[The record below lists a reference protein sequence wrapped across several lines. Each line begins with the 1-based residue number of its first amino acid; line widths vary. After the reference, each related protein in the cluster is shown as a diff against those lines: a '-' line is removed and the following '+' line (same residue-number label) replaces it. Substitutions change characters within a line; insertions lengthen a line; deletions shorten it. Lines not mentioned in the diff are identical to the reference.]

1 MAGFRGWVRQ
11 LEDAWFDATR
21 NVQTSGE
28 SGKPAAGGF
37 IGEPGDSKIYAP
49 VRAANARA
57 AVASLPIGNPSDY
70 TFRDYTFI
78 DMGSG
83 KGRMLFIAAELPFRQ
98 VVGVEFDAALHAC
111 ALDNIARCRKRWMRC
126 PIAAVHANAAEYPFP
141 AGPLVI
147 YMFNPF
153 GPEILARML
162 DNLHQSLVQEPRHV
176 VILMLWPEHEDVVAQ
191 RPWLQ
196 ESARTPRYVIFETR
210 SN

>member
-1 MAGFRGWVRQ
+1 MADFRGWVRY

-21 NVQTSGE
+21 NVETASG
-28 SGKPAAGGF
+28 SGPPAASALV
-37 IGEPGDSKIYAP
+37 GERRDSKIYAP
-49 VRAANARA
+49 VRTANARA
-57 AVASLPIGNPSDY
+57 ALAALPVSGL
-70 TFRDYTFI
+70 RDYTFV

-83 KGRMLFIAAELPFRQ
+83 KGRMLFIAAELSFRQ

-111 ALDNIARCRKRWMRC
+111 ALDNVARCRKRWMRC
-126 PIAAVHANAAEYPFP
+126 PIAAVHSNAAEYSFP
-141 AGPLVI
+141 PGPLVI

-162 DNLHQSLVQEPRHV
+162 DNLHQSLAHEPRHV

-196 ESARTPRYVIFETR
+196 ESSRTQRYVIFETR